1 MKAIGYLFDAKCI
14 KRRNL
19 IFEFLK
25 RASKV
30 IDRVN
35 EWIGVKISWLT
46 SLLVLIIC
54 GDVVMRYFFNTSSAG
69 VFELEWHIFAVIF
82 LLGAAY
88 TLKHDKHVRVDVSY
102 SRFTEKQ
109 KAWVNL
115 IGTLL
120 FLLPF
125 SVVVVY
131 SSYKFVGNSFRLQ
144 ESSPDPGGL
153 PARFIIKSAITIGFA
168 LLLLQSI
175 SLFFKSIVTIFSPVA
190 PTKP

>member
-1 MKAIGYLFDAKCI
+1 M
-14 KRRNL
+14 
-19 IFEFLK
+19 IFEFLNRTAK
-25 RASKV
+25 I
-30 IDRVN
+30 IDQIN
-35 EWIGVKISWLT
+35 EWVGRKISWLT
-46 SLLVLIIC
+46 SVLVLIIC

-88 TLKHDKHVRVDVSY
+88 TLKHDKHVRVDVFY

-115 IGTLL
+115 TGTLL

-125 SVVVVY
+125 CFVVIDA
-131 SSYKFVGNSFRLQ
+131 SFKFVENSYRFH

-153 PARFIIKSAITIGFA
+153 PARFIIKSAITIGFI
-168 LLLLQSI
+168 LLLMQSI
-175 SLFFKSIVTIFSPVA
+175 SLIFKSIVTIFA
-190 PTKP
+190 PANATKH

>member
-1 MKAIGYLFDAKCI
+1 M
-14 KRRNL
+14 L
-19 IFEFLK
+19 IEFLN
-25 RASKV
+25 RASGF
-30 IDRVN
+30 IDGIN
-35 EWIGVKISWLT
+35 EWIGRKISWLT

-88 TLKHDKHVRVDVSY
+88 TLKHDKHVRVDVFY
-102 SRFTEKQ
+102 GKFTEKQ

-115 IGTLL
+115 IGTLF

-125 SVVVVY
+125 CIVVID
-131 SSYKFVGNSFRLQ
+131 SSYKFVENSFRFQ

-153 PARFIIKSAITIGFA
+153 PARFIIKSAITIGFF
-168 LLLLQSI
+168 LLLLQSV
-175 SLFFKSIVTIFSPVA
+175 SLIFKSLATIILPKNT
-190 PTKP
+190 TKS